1 MSARPSVLTDP
12 EQLKELLG
20 VPFTP
25 EQMAC
30 ITAPPA
36 PQVIVAGAGSG
47 KTTVMA
53 ARVVWLVGTGAVA
66 PEQVLGLTFT
76 NKAAG
81 ELAERVRTAL
91 ARAGISDPDPSPA
104 EADSAGGEP
113 RISTYHAFAGQLLKD
128 HGLRIGLE
136 PSSRLL
142 ADATRFQLAARV
154 LREAPG
160 PYPSLTKSVPDLV
173 SDLLALDGELSE
185 HLVPPE
191 RLRAYDTELL
201 SALADVK
208 LSNEDLRKVPET
220 VRGRLELL
228 ELVSRYRAAKRS
240 RDLLDFGD
248 QIALSAQLAT
258 TRPEVGALL
267 REEFRVVLLDEY
279 QDTSVAQR
287 LLLSGLFGGGTGHA
301 VTAVGDPCQ
310 AIYGW
315 RGASVANLDDFPEHF
330 PYADGRPATRF
341 SLSENRRSGGRLLDL
356 ANELAAPLRAMHEG
370 VEALRPAPGAER
382 DGSVRCA
389 LLETHA
395 QELDWIGDSI
405 AHLVRTGTEPREIA
419 VLCRSGGDFARIQ
432 AVLVERDVPVEVVGL
447 SGLLHLPEVAD
458 LVAVCEVLQDPGAN
472 AALVRLLIGP
482 RWRIGARDLALLG
495 RRARTLI
502 SRAPSSS
509 DDDRLAAAVE
519 GVDPAEIVSL
529 ADALETFL
537 DGAGQSAPDQL
548 PFSAAARVRF
558 AHLAQELRDLRRSL
572 SDPLMDVLHRVLS
585 TTGLDVELASSPHA
599 LAARRRETLSSFMD
613 VAAGFASLDGEA
625 SLLAFL
631 AFLRTAAQYEKG
643 LDHALPGGEN
653 TVKVLTAHK
662 SKGLEWD
669 VVVVPDLSAGSFP
682 KEKAPEVWTS
692 YPKVLPYA
700 LRGDAPTLPPTPD
713 WTSPGLRAFKSALKS
728 HKAVEELRLG
738 YVTFTRPRSL
748 LLASGHWWGPTQK
761 KRRGPSTFLS
771 ALYEHCAAGHGE
783 IEAWADTPAPDAE
796 NPALST
802 DTTPDHSWPLP
813 LDPTSLTLRREA
825 ATLVESYL
833 HPPSTTGDRGAA
845 GYPGTQGHPG
855 RRGAAGYQG
864 AEGHPGTPGHLGH
877 LGDADHPGTRGRRG
891 GAGYPGTPDGP
902 EYRASRN
909 HQTSPEDPYLWPPHC
924 EDPAYDE
931 EPPAPWPDPAD
942 EPAGTALPWP
952 DSAGGAARADA
963 PWPDPAEE
971 PAAAE
976 AARPQAGAGRGRAV
990 PAAAGGTPQGV
1001 RGTAPVSGRG
1011 GVGEEEAPPPPDDLW
1026 PGDGYRA
1033 APGPRPT
1040 DPADALWP
1048 EDDTWAAP
1056 KPHPRPAAPGG
1067 DDALWPEGTEGPAPR
1082 PYPSAPA
1089 DDLWPEAGDLARRR
1103 PRSAASAP
1111 ADDLWPE
1118 DNDGTAPRPY
1128 PSAPADDLWPEAED
1142 LARPRPRPAA
1152 PAPDP
1157 DDLWPEAE
1165 AEAEAGAAD
1174 GDWAAA
1180 RPRPRPAT
1188 PGRTDAPWPEAGPTP
1203 GPLTPEDARAIA
1215 SWDRDLDA
1223 LEGEL
1228 RRAREAVR
1236 DVELPSALSASQLLR
1251 LASDEQGFVR
1261 DLARPMPKP
1270 PQPAARQGT
1279 RFHAWVE
1286 SRFDELPL
1294 PHLDVL
1300 DPLTDLPGAQPP
1312 GGDGSDQDIA
1322 DEADLDALKAAFER
1336 SPYADRTPYRM
1347 EVPVQLTLAGR
1358 VIRGRIDAVYRTTDA
1373 GADADADG
1381 TGTTYE
1387 IVDWKT
1393 GRTTEADPLQL
1404 AVYRLAWAEATN
1416 TPLAQVTAV
1425 FLHVRSGRVIRP
1437 RNLPDRAR
1445 LEQILQGKTDT
1456 ESDHRT
1462 DG

>member
-1 MSARPSVLTDP
+1 MSARASVLSDP

-20 VPFTP
+20 IPFTP

-30 ITAPPA
+30 VTAPPA

-81 ELAERVRTAL
+81 ELSERVRKAL
-91 ARAGISDPDPSPA
+91 ARAGITDPDPSPA
-104 EADSAGGEP
+104 GADADAAGGEP

-142 ADATRFQLAARV
+142 ADATRFQLAAKV

-173 SDLLALDGELSE
+173 GDLLALDAELSE
-185 HLVPPE
+185 HLVEPE
-191 RLRAYDTELL
+191 RLRAHDTALL
-201 SALADVK
+201 DVLAGTK
-208 LSNEDLRKVPET
+208 LTNEDLRKVPEA

-228 ELVSRYRAAKRS
+228 ELVVRYRAAKRA
-240 RDLLDFGD
+240 RDLFDFSD

-287 LLLSGLFGGGTGHA
+287 LLLSGLFGAGSGHA

-330 PYADGRPATRF
+330 PHADGSPAARL

-356 ANELAAPLRAMHEG
+356 ANGLAAPLRALHEG
-370 VEALRPAPGAER
+370 VEALRPGPGAE
-382 DGSVRCA
+382 GAGQVRCA

-395 QELDWIGDSI
+395 QELDWLADSV

-419 VLCRSGGDFARIQ
+419 VLCRSAGDFARIQ
-432 AVLVERDVPVEVVGL
+432 AVLVDRDVPVEVVGL

-472 AALVRLLIGP
+472 ASLVRLLIGP

-495 RRARTLI
+495 RRARLMVG
-502 SRAPSSS
+502 RAPAGA
-509 DDDRLAAAVE
+509 DPDERLAAAVE

-537 DGAGQSAPDQL
+537 DGAGQAPDDL
-548 PFSAAARVRF
+548 PFSAEARVRF

-572 SDPLMDVLHRVLS
+572 ADPLMDVLHRVLS
-585 TTGLDVELASSPHA
+585 ATGLEVELSASPHA
-599 LAARRRETLSSFMD
+599 LAARRRETLSNFMD
-613 VAAGFASLDGEA
+613 VAAGFAALDGEA

-669 VVVVPDLSAGSFP
+669 VVVVPDLCAGSFP
-682 KEKAPEVWTS
+682 KEKAPEAWTS
-692 YPKVLPYA
+692 YAKVLPYA
-700 LRGDAPTLPPTPD
+700 LRGDAPTLPGDPE
-713 WTSPGLRAFKSALKS
+713 WTSAGLKSFKAALKS
-728 HKAVEELRLG
+728 HKETEELRLG

-761 KRRGPSTFLS
+761 KRRGPSAFLR
-771 ALYEHCAAGHGE
+771 ALYDHCAAGFGE
-783 IEAWADTPAPDAE
+783 IDAWADEPEPAAE
-796 NPALST
+796 NPSLADDS
-802 DTTPDHSWPLP
+802 TPDHSWPLP
-813 LDPTSLTLRREA
+813 LDPHSLTLRRA
-825 ATLVESYL
+825 AAALVESYL
-833 HPPSTTGDRGAA
+833 ATPP
-845 GYPGTQGHPG
+845 P
-855 RRGAAGYQG
+855 
-864 AEGHPGTPGHLGH
+864 
-877 LGDADHPGTRGRRG
+877 
-891 GAGYPGTPDGP
+891 
-902 EYRASRN
+902 
-909 HQTSPEDPYLWPPHC
+909 PEDESYLWPPDC
-924 EDPAYDE
+924 EEPWPAEDPW
-931 EPPAPWPDPAD
+931 EPPLAEDPWPTEPLPAPWPDPAGAPAPGAAVPTPD
-942 EPAGTALPWP
+942 GGPGAAEPRLGPWP
-952 DSAGGAARADA
+952 
-963 PWPDPAEE
+963 
-971 PAAAE
+971 E
-976 AARPQAGAGRGRAV
+976 AAGRV
-990 PAAAGGTPQGV
+990 PGPRAAGPTPGGV
-1001 RGTAPVSGRG
+1001 RGGAPVSGRG
-1011 GVGEEEAPPPPDDLW
+1011 GMGEDSAPEAP
-1026 PGDGYRA
+1026 A
-1033 APGPRPT
+1033 APL
-1040 DPADALWP
+1040 DDELWP
-1048 EDDTWAAP
+1048 EAEAWS
-1056 KPHPRPAAPGG
+1056 APGG
-1067 DDALWPEGTEGPAPR
+1067 AA
-1082 PYPSAPA
+1082 APA
-1089 DDLWPEAGDLARRR
+1089 DPARPTGPLDDDLWPEAAHWAVAEGPGGARRTAE
-1103 PRSAASAP
+1103 PRT
-1111 ADDLWPE
+1111 
-1118 DNDGTAPRPY
+1118 GTA
-1128 PSAPADDLWPEAED
+1128 APEGDDPWAGEA
-1142 LARPRPRPAA
+1142 
-1152 PAPDP
+1152 
-1157 DDLWPEAE
+1157 W
-1165 AEAEAGAAD
+1165 AGAARP
-1174 GDWAAA
+1174 GAA
-1180 RPRPRPAT
+1180 RPGGGAARLA
-1188 PGRTDAPWPEAGPTP
+1188 
-1203 GPLTPEDARAIA
+1203 PEDARAIA

-1228 RRAREAVR
+1228 RRARAAVR
-1236 DVELPSALSASQLLR
+1236 DVELPAALSASQLLR
-1251 LASDEQGFVR
+1251 LAADEQGFVR

-1294 PHLDVL
+1294 PFLDVL
-1300 DPLTDLPGAQPP
+1300 DPVADLPGA
-1312 GGDGSDQDIA
+1312 GSDQEIA
-1322 DEADLDALKAAFER
+1322 DEADLDSLKAAFER
-1336 SPYADRTPYRM
+1336 SPYADRPPHRM
-1347 EVPVQLTLAGR
+1347 EAPVQLTLAGR
-1358 VIRGRIDAVYRTTDA
+1358 VIRGRIDAVYRND
-1373 GADADADG
+1373 DG
-1381 TGTTYE
+1381 SYE

-1404 AVYRLAWAEATN
+1404 AVYRLAWSEATN
-1416 TPLAQVTAV
+1416 TPLDQVTAA

-1445 LEQILQGKTDT
+1445 LERILQGKSDT
-1456 ESDHRT
+1456 GGDHQA

>member
-1 MSARPSVLTDP
+1 MSARASVLSDP

-20 VPFTP
+20 IPFTP

-30 ITAPPA
+30 VTAPPA
-36 PQVIVAGAGSG
+36 PQVVVAGAGSG

-81 ELAERVRTAL
+81 ELSERVRTAL
-91 ARAGISDPDPSPA
+91 ARAGITDPDPSPA
-104 EADSAGGEP
+104 DAAAAGGEP

-142 ADATRFQLAARV
+142 ADATRFQLAAKV
-154 LREAPG
+154 LRDAPG

-173 SDLLALDGELSE
+173 GDLLALDAELSE
-185 HLVPPE
+185 HLVDPG
-191 RLRAYDTELL
+191 RLRLHDTALL
-201 SALADVK
+201 DVLAGTR
-208 LSNEDLRKVPET
+208 LTNEDLRKVPEA

-228 ELVSRYRAAKRS
+228 ELVGRYRAAKRS
-240 RDLLDFGD
+240 RDLFDFSD

-287 LLLSGLFGGGTGHA
+287 LLLSGLFGAGSGHA

-330 PYADGRPATRF
+330 PHADGTPATRL

-356 ANELAAPLRAMHEG
+356 ANGLAAPLRAMHEG

-382 DGSVRCA
+382 AGQVRCA

-395 QELDWIGDSI
+395 QELDWVADSV

-419 VLCRSGGDFARIQ
+419 VLCRSAGDFAQIQ
-432 AVLVERDVPVEVVGL
+432 AVLVDRDVPVEVVGL

-472 AALVRLLIGP
+472 ASLVRLLIGP

-495 RRARTLI
+495 RRARLLVGRTP
-502 SRAPSSS
+502 AGADP
-509 DDDRLAAAVE
+509 DERLAAAVE

-537 DGAGQSAPDQL
+537 DGAGQAPDDL
-548 PFSAAARVRF
+548 PFSAEARVRF

-572 SDPLMDVLHRVLS
+572 ADPLMDVLHRVLS
-585 TTGLDVELASSPHA
+585 ATGLEVELSASPHA

-613 VAAGFASLDGEA
+613 VAAGFAALDGEA

-669 VVVVPDLSAGSFP
+669 VVVVPDLCAGSFP
-682 KEKAPEVWTS
+682 KEKAPEAWTS
-692 YPKVLPYA
+692 YAKVLPYA
-700 LRGDAPTLPPTPD
+700 LRGDAPTLPADPA
-713 WTSPGLRAFKSALKS
+713 WTSAGLKSFKAALKH
-728 HKAVEELRLG
+728 HKSVEELRLG

-761 KRRGPSTFLS
+761 KRRGPSEFLT
-771 ALYEHCAAGHGE
+771 ALYEHCVAGFGE
-783 IEAWADTPAPDAE
+783 IEAWADEPEPTAE
-796 NPALST
+796 NPALAGESAAE
-802 DTTPDHSWPLP
+802 HSWPLP
-813 LDPTSLTLRREA
+813 LDPHSLTLRRA
-825 ATLVESYL
+825 AAALVESYL
-833 HPPSTTGDRGAA
+833 ATPPPPEPD
-845 GYPGTQGHPG
+845 
-855 RRGAAGYQG
+855 
-864 AEGHPGTPGHLGH
+864 
-877 LGDADHPGTRGRRG
+877 DA
-891 GAGYPGTPDGP
+891 
-902 EYRASRN
+902 
-909 HQTSPEDPYLWPPHC
+909 YLWPPDC
-924 EDPAYDE
+924 EDPAYDD
-931 EPPAPWPDPAD
+931 EPWPADPLWDDPAVLPRPAQPPTDAVDPVDAWGTDDLWGDSGSTGRAAGGDHRAVPHPRAADPAAEPYPAPGDAWAD
-942 EPAGTALPWP
+942 EARAADP
-952 DSAGGAARADA
+952 AGGA
-963 PWPDPAEE
+963 
-971 PAAAE
+971 
-976 AARPQAGAGRGRAV
+976 
-990 PAAAGGTPQGV
+990 
-1001 RGTAPVSGRG
+1001 
-1011 GVGEEEAPPPPDDLW
+1011 
-1026 PGDGYRA
+1026 
-1033 APGPRPT
+1033 
-1040 DPADALWP
+1040 
-1048 EDDTWAAP
+1048 
-1056 KPHPRPAAPGG
+1056 
-1067 DDALWPEGTEGPAPR
+1067 
-1082 PYPSAPA
+1082 
-1089 DDLWPEAGDLARRR
+1089 
-1103 PRSAASAP
+1103 
-1111 ADDLWPE
+1111 
-1118 DNDGTAPRPY
+1118 
-1128 PSAPADDLWPEAED
+1128 
-1142 LARPRPRPAA
+1142 
-1152 PAPDP
+1152 
-1157 DDLWPEAE
+1157 
-1165 AEAEAGAAD
+1165 
-1174 GDWAAA
+1174 
-1180 RPRPRPAT
+1180 
-1188 PGRTDAPWPEAGPTP
+1188 
-1203 GPLTPEDARAIA
+1203 PLTPEEARAIA

-1228 RRAREAVR
+1228 RRARAAVR
-1236 DVELPSALSASQLLR
+1236 DVELPPALSASQLLR
-1251 LASDEQGFVR
+1251 LAADEQGFVR

-1294 PHLDVL
+1294 PFLDVL
-1300 DPLTDLPGAQPP
+1300 DPVADLPGA
-1312 GGDGSDQDIA
+1312 GSGQEIA

-1336 SPYADRTPYRM
+1336 SPYADRPPHRM
-1347 EVPVQLTLAGR
+1347 EAPVQLTLAGR
-1358 VIRGRIDAVYRTTDA
+1358 VIRGRIDAVYRTTDEN
-1373 GADADADG
+1373 GDDA
-1381 TGTTYE
+1381 YE

-1416 TPLAQVTAV
+1416 TPLDRVAAA

-1437 RNLPDRAR
+1437 RNLPGRAR
-1445 LEQILQGKTDT
+1445 LERILQG
-1456 ESDHRT
+1456 ESGPGGDHPA